1 MEWYTPFVWLA
12 NGLLALVWLV
22 VDHLWVVLLVP
33 LLGYAVLHA
42 PENQRSWTLGAAVL
56 SLLAGAASP
65 FPVAL
70 LLGIM
75 TLAGLAAVRLER
87 LSPQNTHWTMVRGLT
102 LYALVGLGFSAY
114 RTWLL
119 PALSDPT
126 LVQGQAYLS
135 AIASIALYLFPLGY
149 LALLVQGLFVHPPV
163 QGEADDI
170 LYTLRSRRKP

>member
-1 MEWYTPFVWLA
+1 VDWTLPFVWIA
-12 NGLLALVWLV
+12 NGFLVLVWLA

-33 LLGYAVLHA
+33 LLGYAVLRA
-42 PENQRSWTLGAAVL
+42 PEGQRSWTLAVALL
-56 SLLAGAASP
+56 SLLAGVAAP

-75 TLAGLAAVRLER
+75 VLAGLAAARIER
-87 LSPQNTHWTMVRGLT
+87 LNPQNTHWTMVRGLA

-119 PALSDPT
+119 PALDDPA

-149 LALLVQGLFVHPPV
+149 LALLAQGLFVHPPV
-163 QGEADDI
+163 QGEADEI
-170 LYTLRSRRKP
+170 LFTFRSRRKP